1 MMSIDL
7 EHFKSQQD
15 SDEFEKSAYAK
26 PQITETQDNVPP
38 ATDIAIFNP
47 KNLKSRIV
55 RKFNA
60 RPNFWLSDFRRYKN
74 NHRPQKK
81 NLPSLRILAVASL
94 SISLVFLAA
103 AIFIF
108 GLLNWSN

>member
-1 MMSIDL
+1 MSKDL
-7 EHFKSQQD
+7 EQFKSQQ
-15 SDEFEKSAYAK
+15 EFNELEKSAYSK
-26 PQITETQDNVPP
+26 LQITETQDNVPP

-47 KNLKSRIV
+47 KNLKSRFV

-60 RPNFWLSDFRRYKN
+60 RPNFSLIDFGRFKN
-74 NHRPQKK
+74 NHRPQK
-81 NLPSLRILAVASL
+81 NLFPSLRILVVASS
-94 SISLVFLAA
+94 SISLVFLAV

>member
-1 MMSIDL
+1 MSRDL
-7 EHFKSQQD
+7 EQFKSQQEF
-15 SDEFEKSAYAK
+15 DELEKSAYAK

-38 ATDIAIFNP
+38 ATEIAIFNP
-47 KNLKSRIV
+47 KNLKSRFF

-60 RPNFWLSDFRRYKN
+60 RPNFWRNNFASHKN
-74 NHRPQKK
+74 NHRPQK
-81 NLPSLRILAVASL
+81 NLLPSLSILAFASL

-103 AIFIF
+103 AIFVF

>member
-1 MMSIDL
+1 MSKDL
-7 EHFKSQQD
+7 EQFKSQQEF
-15 SDEFEKSAYAK
+15 DELEKSAYTK

-38 ATDIAIFNP
+38 ATNIAIFNP
-47 KNLKSRIV
+47 KNLKSRFV

-60 RPNFWLSDFRRYKN
+60 KPNFWLTKFGKSKN
-74 NHRPQKK
+74 NHRPQK
-81 NLPSLRILAVASL
+81 NLLPSLRILTVASF
-94 SISLVFLAA
+94 SISLVFLAV

>member
-1 MMSIDL
+1 MSKDL
-7 EHFKSQQD
+7 EQFKSQQEF
-15 SDEFEKSAYAK
+15 DELEKSAYTK

-47 KNLKSRIV
+47 KNLKSRFV

-60 RPNFWLSDFRRYKN
+60 KPNFWLTNFGRFKN
-74 NHRPQKK
+74 NHRPQK
-81 NLPSLRILAVASL
+81 NLFPSLRILVVASS
-94 SISLVFLAA
+94 SISLVFLAV

>member
-1 MMSIDL
+1 MSRDL
-7 EHFKSQQD
+7 ENFKSQQE
-15 SDEFEKSAYAK
+15 SDELEKSTYTK

-47 KNLKSRIV
+47 KNLKSRFF

-60 RPNFWLSDFRRYKN
+60 RPTFWLNNFGRYKN
-74 NHRPQKK
+74 NHRPQK
-81 NLPSLRILAVASL
+81 NLLPSLRILAFASL
-94 SISLVFLAA
+94 SISLVFLAV
-103 AIFIF
+103 AIFGF

>member
-1 MMSIDL
+1 MSKDL
-7 EHFKSQQD
+7 EQFKSQQEF
-15 SDEFEKSAYAK
+15 DELEKSAYSK
-26 PQITETQDNVPP
+26 LQITETQDNVPP

-47 KNLKSRIV
+47 KNLKSRFV

-60 RPNFWLSDFRRYKN
+60 RPNFSLIDFGRFKN
-74 NHRPQKK
+74 NHRPQK
-81 NLPSLRILAVASL
+81 NLFPSLRILVVASS
-94 SISLVFLAA
+94 SISLVFLAV

>member
-1 MMSIDL
+1 MSKDL
-7 EHFKSQQD
+7 EQFKSQQEF
-15 SDEFEKSAYAK
+15 DELEKSAYSK
-26 PQITETQDNVPP
+26 LQITETQDNVPP

-47 KNLKSRIV
+47 KNLKSRFV

-60 RPNFWLSDFRRYKN
+60 KPNFWLTNFGRFKN
-74 NHRPQKK
+74 NHRPQK
-81 NLPSLRILAVASL
+81 NLFPSLRILVVASS
-94 SISLVFLAA
+94 SISLVFLAV

>member
-1 MMSIDL
+1 MSKDL
-7 EHFKSQQD
+7 EEFKSQQEF
-15 SDEFEKSAYAK
+15 DELEKSAYAK

-47 KNLKSRIV
+47 KNLKPRFFV
-55 RKFNA
+55 KFNA
-60 RPNFWLSDFRRYKN
+60 RPNFWLDNFGRFKN
-74 NHRPQKK
+74 NHRPQK
-81 NLPSLRILAVASL
+81 NLLPSLRILAVASL
-94 SISLVFLAA
+94 SISLVFIAV

>member
-1 MMSIDL
+1 MSKDL
-7 EHFKSQQD
+7 EQFKSQQ
-15 SDEFEKSAYAK
+15 EFNELEKSAYSK
-26 PQITETQDNVPP
+26 LQITETQDNVPP

-47 KNLKSRIV
+47 KNLKSRFV

-60 RPNFWLSDFRRYKN
+60 KPNFWLTNFGRFKN
-74 NHRPQKK
+74 NHRPQK
-81 NLPSLRILAVASL
+81 NLFPSLRILVVASS
-94 SISLVFLAA
+94 SISLVFLAV